1 MRLVL
6 SHQAAQLQDDASIV
20 LIEWRTGAEQTL
32 QL

>member
-6 SHQAAQLQDDASIV
+6 SYQVDQLQDDASIV
-20 LIEWRTGAEQTL
+20 LIEWRTGAEQAL